1 MRFKAKGLI
10 STQNGNNTVEVEN
23 VKYWIS
29 GMDMTRIAE
38 FRQFKQG
45 RRFSEMPEMEGIE
58 VFVEVIRDPDDGHYW
73 AQLTNQPTWC
83 PLPYC

>member
-1 MRFKAKGLI
+1 MKFKAKGHI
-10 STQNGNNTVEVEN
+10 SAQHGENTVEVEN

-29 GMDMTRIAE
+29 GIDMVRIAE

-45 RRFSEMPEMEGIE
+45 RRFSEMSEMEGIE
-58 VFVEVIRDPDDGHYW
+58 VFAEVIRESDGRCW
-73 AQLTNQPTWC
+73 AQLTDQPTWC

>member
-1 MRFKAKGLI
+1 MRFKAKGHI
-10 STQNGNNTVEVEN
+10 SAKNGKNTVEVEN

-29 GMDMTRIAE
+29 SIDMVRIAE
-38 FRQFKQG
+38 FSQFKQG

-58 VFVEVIRDPDDGHYW
+58 VSVEVIRENDGHDW